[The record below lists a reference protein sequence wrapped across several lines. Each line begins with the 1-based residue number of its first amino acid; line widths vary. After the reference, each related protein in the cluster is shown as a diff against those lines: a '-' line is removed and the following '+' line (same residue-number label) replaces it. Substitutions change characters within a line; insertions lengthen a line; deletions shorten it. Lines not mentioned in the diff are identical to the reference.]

1 VEAVAQ
7 TQSKPF
13 QLSLNGR
20 LKVDFQGSSV
30 TSDGGLLL
38 VRELP
43 ERLGLGALIERRLT
57 GARDTA
63 EGVAD
68 IAKVIPIAKDLRL
81 GDLQIRTF
89 Q

>member
-1 VEAVAQ
+1 MELARCGGGGSDAKQ
-7 TQSKPF
+7 A
-13 QLSLNGR
+13 LSTLR
-20 LKVDFQGSSV
+20 LKVVDFQGSSV

-63 EGVAD
+63 ERVAY
-68 IAKVIPIAKDLRL
+68 IAKVIPIARASASAICK
-81 GDLQIRTF
+81 
-89 Q
+89 

>member
-20 LKVDFQGSSV
+20 LKVVDFQGSSV

-63 EGVAD
+63 ERVAY
-68 IAKVIPIAKDLRL
+68 IAKVIPIARASASAICK
-81 GDLQIRTF
+81 
-89 Q
+89 